1 MTDAYLFLLPTA
13 VCRLKTDPKVSLS
26 SELRVRVGRV
36 GRCGVDRRCLGAFEV
51 PEYS

>member
-13 VCRLKTDPKVSLS
+13 FCRLRTQPQSK
-26 SELRVRVGRV
+26 SEVWVRVGRV
-36 GRCGVDRRCLGAFEV
+36 GRCGGDRRCLGAFEV